1 MNHPAIHVE
10 SLGKRYRI
18 GGRARYRT
26 MGDGLANALR
36 PPARWFRAD
45 AASGSENEIR
55 YTWALRNVSFDLQ
68 EGEVF
73 GLIVRNCAGKM
84 TLLKIPSPVTQPIEG
99 STEIRG
105 RAGSPLEVG
114 TGFHPEQLGCENI
127 YQYGTILGM
136 GKKEIER
143 KFDDII
149 AKDNGFLDLDAH
161 WHDDLPLREEV
172 DLIFRRWTRPV
183 LMIDDFQVPDDSGY
197 QFDDYGQGKKL
208 SLEYLDPVAHLGF
221 TPFFPALPSSE
232 EVGVKRGWV
241 VLASDGCSIDQ
252 LRKVTQLREW
262 RLPKDEH

>member
-1 MNHPAIHVE
+1 MNHIAIHVE

-18 GGRARYRT
+18 GGRPRYSTVR
-26 MGDGLANALR
+26 DGLANALR
-36 PPARWFRAD
+36 SPARRFPAD
-45 AASGSENEIR
+45 AATGSEIGPR
-55 YTWALRNVSFDLQ
+55 YNWALRNVSFDLQ

-73 GLIVRNCAGKM
+73 GLIVRNGVGK
-84 TLLKIPSPVTQPIEG
+84 TTFLKTPSPVTQPIEG

-105 RAGSPLEVG
+105 SVGSPLEVG
-114 TGFHPEQLGCENI
+114 TGFHPELIGCENT
-127 YQYGTILGM
+127 YLNGAILGM

-149 AKDNGFLDLDAH
+149 PKDKVFLGLDAH

-172 DLIFRRWTRPV
+172 ELIFCHWTRPV
-183 LMIDDFQVPDDSGY
+183 VMIDDFQVPEDSGC

-241 VLASDGCSIDQ
+241 VLVSDGCSIDQ

-262 RLPKDEH
+262 RQPKDEH